1 MDYQPRTIALLSELY
16 HPPLTPDPRPVQ
28 KLHNEMF
35 EEESAP
41 VYTSFAVTPV
51 GPVLS
56 NPVTRQGA
64 ASQVAFLQ
72 DRFQFREEL
81 GSLTAESFGQRVRE
95 GSERVLPHRKVQVFT
110 GQQVTLRSLVN
121 PRNFRDARAF
131 LKEGMFGFATQTEAL
146 GREPQLYGLR
156 LVFPPEDEGSHAYA
170 VRIESYSNDPRSL
183 FLEIQATYGPLL
195 VVRGLDALETRVLQT
210 YEFLIERVLAFVARF
225 DARQEA

>member
-1 MDYQPRTIALLSELY
+1 MDYQPRTIALLTELH
-16 HPPLTPDPRPVQ
+16 HPGQPTDPRPVQ
-28 KLHNEMF
+28 KLHNQMF
-35 EEESAP
+35 EGATQP

-56 NPVTRQGA
+56 NPVSRPGA
-64 ASQVAFLQ
+64 VSQVAFLQ

-95 GSERVLPHRKVQVFT
+95 IAEQVAELRPIQVFT
-110 GQQVTLRSLVN
+110 GQQITLRTLVN
-121 PRNFRDARAF
+121 PRNFRDARTF
-131 LKEGMFGFATQTEAL
+131 LKEGMFGFAGQTEAL

-156 LVFPPEDEGSHAYA
+156 LVFPPEKKDSHAFA

-183 FLEIQATYGPLL
+183 FVEIQGTFGPVL
-195 VVRGLDALETRVLQT
+195 VARGLEALEARVLEA
-210 YEFLIERVLAFVARF
+210 YEFLTRRVLAFVARF

>member
-16 HPPLTPDPRPVQ
+16 HPAQPPDPRPVQ
-28 KLHNEMF
+28 KLHNQMF
-35 EEESAP
+35 EDGTPP

-56 NPVTRQGA
+56 NPATRPGA

-95 GSERVLPHRKVQVFT
+95 VSERVIPHRKVEVFT
-110 GQQVTLRSLVN
+110 GQQVTLRSLIN
-121 PRNFRDARAF
+121 PRNFKDARAF
-131 LKEGMFGFATQTEAL
+131 LKEGMFGFARQTEAL

-183 FLEIQATYGPLL
+183 FLELQATFGPLL
-195 VVRGLDALETRVLQT
+195 VSRGLEELESRVVEA
-210 YEFLIERVLAFVARF
+210 YEFLTTRVLAFVARF